1 MRVFNLC
8 SILFLMFSGI
18 GNKDGCQTDIY
29 KLLEK
34 LQSLLKLVPYLTS
47 LDITHQLYKDER
59 F

>member
-1 MRVFNLC
+1 MRGSNPG
-8 SILFLMFSGI
+8 SILFLMLSGI

-29 KLLEK
+29 NLLEK
-34 LQSLLKLVPYLTS
+34 LQSLLKLVPYLLS